1 MPDLTS
7 VEVQRLLIH
16 LQEQAIDSKKIPV
29 TSEELPTLALCL
41 IDRMILLHPLLNEI
55 MQEELDN
62 LRYKVHNCELPVL
75 PKVARRYI
83 PSKTSEV

>member
-1 MPDLTS
+1 MQDPTL
-7 VEVQRLLIH
+7 VEVQWLLNH
-16 LQEQAIDSKKIPV
+16 LRQQAVDSQKIPV